1 MIDLESRQRGLVME
15 ILAEQ
20 APHCAVW
27 AFGSRATGKAR
38 AYSDL
43 DLALLGPEPLGRA
56 ALGRLQEAFAESEL
70 NIRVDVVDWR
80 ALSAPFRAAIAPHC
94 IPLRPPANGPI
105 PPADRLVA
113 PAGYP
118 GIE

>member
-1 MIDLESRQRGLVME
+1 MIDLESRQRGLVMD

-20 APHCAVW
+20 APQCAVW

-38 AYSDL
+38 PYSDL
-43 DLALLGPEPLGRA
+43 DLALLGPEPLDRA

-80 ALSAPFRAAIAPHC
+80 ALSAPFRAAIAAHC
-94 IPLRPPANGPI
+94 IPLRPPSNGPLT
-105 PPADRLVA
+105 PAARPVA
-113 PAGYP
+113 PAGYQ

>member
-1 MIDLESRQRGLVME
+1 MIDLESRQRDLVLDL
-15 ILAEQ
+15 LAEK

-38 AYSDL
+38 DYSDL
-43 DLALLGPEPLGRA
+43 DLALLGPEPLDRA

-80 ALSAPFRAAIAPHC
+80 ALSEQFRAAIAPHC
-94 IPLRPPANGPI
+94 IPLRPPANRPI
-105 PPADRLVA
+105 SPSARPVA
-113 PAGYP
+113 PAGYQ